1 MRSPYERLPRFRPA
15 HDDLDRVMGRL
26 DPTGERAAAELDRER
41 RRLRSRMTDPD
52 VDARAEEEL
61 ARTLKMLEQ
70 SSPPPIPKSKS
81 DFDKPNNPPLT
92 DWSGALQFSDRGDQS

>member
-1 MRSPYERLPRFRPA
+1 MRSPYERLPRFRRA
-15 HDDLDRVMGRL
+15 HDDLDRMMGRL

-70 SSPPPIPKSKS
+70 SSPPIPKSKS
-81 DFDKPNNPPLT
+81 DFDKPNNAPLT
-92 DWSGALQFSDRGDQS
+92 DWSGALTFSDKEPSQ

>member
-15 HDDLDRVMGRL
+15 RDDLDRVMGRL

-52 VDARAEEEL
+52 RGDSAEEEL
-61 ARTLKMLEQ
+61 TRTVHR
-70 SSPPPIPKSKS
+70 PPDI
-81 DFDKPNNPPLT
+81 KPNTPPST
-92 DWSGALQFSDRGDQS
+92 DWSGALLFKEPPQ